1 MIGLHN
7 NRIPTPFKIVS
18 PVFKYLYNGQQFTIM
33 SFIALFNICYFPWS
47 EGNQVLLAIIFL

>member
-33 SFIALFNICYFPWS
+33 SFIALFNICYFP
-47 EGNQVLLAIIFL
+47 